1 MRPLL
6 YLLSFALMLPGLIL
20 ALGFILL
27 GHAIAGGTLVE
38 FFMRLLSEL
47 ALLVDWGVLAA
58 LAFLLGVLICGLFV
72 RTRWLAA
79 SCVAVLAAASAAVL
93 IALGSHPF
101 SEGRWVVLVPGI
113 ASLWMSAWLAMQEWR
128 GPASSSDEGLGDHR

>member
-20 ALGFILL
+20 ALGFIL
-27 GHAIAGGTLVE
+27 
-38 FFMRLLSEL
+38 
-47 ALLVDWGVLAA
+47 
-58 LAFLLGVLICGLFV
+58 ICGIFV
-72 RTRWLAA
+72 RTRSPAA
-79 SCVAVLAAASAAVL
+79 SCVALLAAV
-93 IALGSHPF
+93 IGGVVVALGSHPF

-128 GPASSSDEGLGDHR
+128 GPASSSVEGLGDPDDDSS